1 MSRQARRFERK
12 SNTRVRK
19 VIGESGHQP
28 KQKFVE
34 DRGERAKV
42 VMPTPKNHNQKLLIS
57 ALNTDIMV
65 LVNGSAGTGKAQPL
79 GSSILTIDGWVKMGD
94 LQVGDF
100 VRSTNSW
107 AKVSAIYPQGKK
119 EVVRFYFKDGGVV
132 ECCTEHLWTVNN
144 GISKCRS
151 TVETISAKT
160 LMELLDKP
168 KKSGRNVSVNV
179 PDAIELPE
187 HIGAIRPYTMGVLL
201 GDGCFRGLTPTICT
215 GDPEIFDRVAR
226 ELPSDMVFGMDGG
239 RKNTKSIRHIGSG
252 FGGNRFTNELKSFG
266 LHGKY
271 SQEKFIPE
279 SYKFSSVENRYDL
292 LQGMLDTDGTVGK
305 QNGTV
310 TLSTS
315 SYQMAQDARDVVLSL
330 GGKASISLKKPVYTY
345 KGEKLAGLDNYVV
358 SISVPDKK
366 RLFSLARKKDLVGN
380 VDIKQLRRVFS
391 HYELVGEKECQCI
404 SVEHPS
410 HLYITDDYVL
420 THNTYVVLAHAAKQL
435 LEKKVE
441 KIVLYRPYQPLANR
455 TVGFLKGTA
464 NEKMMP
470 FFAQQVAYL
479 EQFLGKNAVAMA
491 IENGTIELGL
501 MEAAR
506 GRSFE
511 NAIVV
516 IDESQL
522 LTPAEAQALSTRIG
536 DNCQVVFVGD
546 SNQRD
551 DRKKDSG
558 LSYLERIV
566 SDYMIE
572 DVGIIKFTANDIV
585 RSGITKAFVKAF
597 DQEGYL

>member
-1 MSRQARRFERK
+1 MSRQARRFERN

-65 LVNGSAGTGKAQPL
+65 LVNGSAGSGK
-79 GSSILTIDGWVKMGD
+79 
-94 LQVGDF
+94 
-100 VRSTNSW
+100 
-107 AKVSAIYPQGKK
+107 
-119 EVVRFYFKDGGVV
+119 
-132 ECCTEHLWTVNN
+132 
-144 GISKCRS
+144 
-151 TVETISAKT
+151 
-160 LMELLDKP
+160 
-168 KKSGRNVSVNV
+168 
-179 PDAIELPE
+179 
-187 HIGAIRPYTMGVLL
+187 TM
-201 GDGCFRGLTPTICT
+201 
-215 GDPEIFDRVAR
+215 VA
-226 ELPSDMVFGMDGG
+226 
-239 RKNTKSIRHIGSG
+239 
-252 FGGNRFTNELKSFG
+252 
-266 LHGKY
+266 
-271 SQEKFIPE
+271 
-279 SYKFSSVENRYDL
+279 
-292 LQGMLDTDGTVGK
+292 
-305 QNGTV
+305 
-310 TLSTS
+310 
-315 SYQMAQDARDVVLSL
+315 
-330 GGKASISLKKPVYTY
+330 
-345 KGEKLAGLDNYVV
+345 
-358 SISVPDKK
+358 
-366 RLFSLARKKDLVGN
+366 
-380 VDIKQLRRVFS
+380 
-391 HYELVGEKECQCI
+391 
-404 SVEHPS
+404 
-410 HLYITDDYVL
+410 
-420 THNTYVVLAHAAKQL
+420 LAHAAKQL
-435 LEKKVE
+435 LDKKVE

-470 FFAQQVAYL
+470 YFAQQVAYL

-501 MEAAR
+501 LEAAR

-551 DRKKDSG
+551 DRKKESG